1 MTKQT
6 IGIGSTANDGT
17 GDPLRTA
24 FDKCNDNFDDLYGN
38 PGGEIIVAGA
48 DAPAKVKVQAHYVC
62 DGTADEVQINSAVA
76 DLGTRGG
83 RIRLIGGFT
92 AQGIQI
98 KEKIHFVGDNFG
110 SSISLTSGASQSL
123 FVFAG
128 NGAAVFTGGG
138 IHGLWLEGGNQT
150 GRHAIDFTGLNQ
162 SLVEFDVSY
171 CFINNFDIGIRFGPA
186 GDRLPRVANTRIW
199 NCEQG
204 IYCGEHPQISDS
216 ELRYC
221 KLGLTGFINDAFIAD
236 TKIADCGVGISQTTS
251 VAGETAT
258 TLANTQII
266 ASGSNF
272 SSTAVINGYAYFP
285 ASGNFYK
292 ITARPSTTELT
303 VTGDPSGEGT
313 KFWVISSGITTT
325 ICNGLFFF
333 GNKIDCVVGNGS
345 QVSNCFHGVR
355 TDQDGKIGV
364 MVRGNGVQ
372 IQSAKVNYLSPSYGY
387 SDGLIMLHMT
397 GSSTTMQAPVIN
409 GCNLTNKAGYKILNF
424 AAGRLVDGLMVTT
437 CQVTCPANTP
447 LIGADAVLRGAIFS
461 GNSFFVSGNVG
472 GPLVVIAD
480 GGSTNSSLFSNN
492 VAWLSGGTMTGM
504 VGGDWE
510 RGLIAN
516 NLVSGGSAAVPIV
529 APGTTT
535 TSAVNANNNAQ

>member
-1 MTKQT
+1 MPEVLR
-6 IGIGSTANDGT
+6 GRATA
-17 GDPLRTA
+17 P
-24 FDKCNDNFDDLYGN
+24 
-38 PGGEIIVAGA
+38 EIVVAGS
-48 DAPAKVKVQAHYVC
+48 DAPARLRSIAHYRC
-62 DGTADEVQINSAVA
+62 DGVNDEVEINAA
-76 DLGTRGG
+76 IAELGSRGG
-83 RIRLIGGFT
+83 TVRLIGSFIAENIAIKQKVHLVGEIGATVITLPNSATNSMFVLQAGDGGSTFT
-92 AQGIQI
+92 
-98 KEKIHFVGDNFG
+98 F
-110 SSISLTSGASQSL
+110 
-123 FVFAG
+123 
-128 NGAAVFTGGG
+128 GG
-138 IHGLWLEGGNQT
+138 IHGIHCEGGNQA
-150 GRHAIDFTGLNQ
+150 GRHCVDFTNLAV
-162 SLVEFDVSY
+162 SLVEFDVEFCY
-171 CFINNFDIGIRFGPA
+171 INNFDVGVRFGPG
-186 GDRLPRVANTRIW
+186 GDRLPRVTNTRIW
-199 NCEQG
+199 NCDQG
-204 IYCGEHPQISDS
+204 IYCGEHPQISDC

-221 KLGLTGFINDAFIAD
+221 KLGISGFVNDAFIAD
-236 TKIADCGVGISQTTS
+236 TKIADCGVGISQTNS
-251 VAGETAT
+251 LGETAT

-272 SSTAVINGYAYFP
+272 ASTTVINGYAYFP

-364 MVRGNGVQ
+364 MVRGNAVQ
-372 IQSAKVNYLSPSYGY
+372 IQNAKVNYLSSSYGY
-387 SDGLIMLHMT
+387 ADGLIMLHMT
-397 GSSTTMQAPVIN
+397 GASTVMQAPVIN

-424 AAGRLVDGLMVTT
+424 AAGRLIDGLMLTN
-437 CQVTCPANTP
+437 CQVGCPANTP
-447 LIGADAVLRGAIFS
+447 LIGSDAVLRGAIFS

-492 VAWLSGGTMTGM
+492 IAVLSGGTCTGM

-516 NLVSGGSAAVPIV
+516 NLVSGGATAVPIV